1 MKNKYKSKSTGSST
15 DTQPKLNRFTKASIL
30 RNQHNH
36 LLFDV
41 VTTRKGVP
49 VYIKEAAEFDTAVCI
64 ADAYNGYNAYNGVAP
79 E

>member
-1 MKNKYKSKSTGSST
+1 MYN
-15 DTQPKLNRFTKASIL
+15 TQTNNTNPKQNRFTKASIL

-49 VYIKEAAEFDTAVCI
+49 VYIKEATEFDTAVCI
-64 ADAYNGYNAYNGVAP
+64 ADAYNGVAYNGVTTG
-79 E
+79 